1 MRSQDTDLIQAL
13 PLFSGMS
20 ETHFDELVRGAFLQ
34 RFPAHVT
41 LLEEGQ
47 SADFLHVVVE
57 GSVELLSA
65 HQGRE
70 TTIAILKPVTTF
82 ILAAVVQDLVY
93 LKSAR
98 TLAPAQILM
107 IPAEAVR
114 SLFGRDASFARAVV
128 GELANRYRDVV
139 RELKNQK
146 LRTGVERLAN
156 FILQS
161 DEQAG
166 CSGIFTL
173 EQDKRTIASLLGM
186 TPENLSRNLATLA
199 AHCIAAEGREIR
211 IIDRDK
217 LVGFASPNALIDR
230 L

>member
-13 PLFSGMS
+13 PLFRGMS
-20 ETHFDELVRGAFLQ
+20 EMHFDELVRGAFLQ

-114 SLFGRDASFARAVV
+114 SVFGQDASFARAVV

-166 CSGIFTL
+166 RSGIFTL
-173 EQDKRTIASLLGM
+173 EHDKRTIASLLGM

-199 AHCIAAEGREIR
+199 AHCIAADGREIR
-211 IIDRDK
+211 IVDRDK
-217 LVGFASPNALIDR
+217 LVGFASPNALIDHV
-230 L
+230 